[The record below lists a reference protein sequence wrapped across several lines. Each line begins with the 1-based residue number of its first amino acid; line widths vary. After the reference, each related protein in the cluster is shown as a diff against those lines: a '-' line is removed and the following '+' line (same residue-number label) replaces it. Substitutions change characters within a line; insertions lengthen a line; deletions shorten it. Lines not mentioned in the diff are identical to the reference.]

1 MAEHEL
7 EDIFGGTDE
16 TNDARAQR
24 LLNENAPFAAA
35 AVIDVMNS
43 SLNDNTRLRAAQEI
57 LARTLGPIGKDDQE
71 GTLDKFIQGLEDMAN
86 RSNSLCSQS

>member
-1 MAEHEL
+1 MAEKEL
-7 EDIFGGTDE
+7 EDLFGGADE
-16 TNDARAQR
+16 TNETRAQR
-24 LLNENAPFAAA
+24 LLTESAPFAAA

-71 GTLDKFIQGLEDMAN
+71 GTLDKFLKGLEQMAN
-86 RSNSLCSQS
+86 GAEA

>member
-1 MAEHEL
+1 MAEKEL
-7 EDIFGGTDE
+7 EDLFGGEDE
-16 TNDARAQR
+16 TREARAQR
-24 LLNENAPFAAA
+24 LLSENAPFAAA

-71 GTLDKFIQGLEDMAN
+71 GTLDKFIKGLEQMAN
-86 RSNSLCSQS
+86 GGS